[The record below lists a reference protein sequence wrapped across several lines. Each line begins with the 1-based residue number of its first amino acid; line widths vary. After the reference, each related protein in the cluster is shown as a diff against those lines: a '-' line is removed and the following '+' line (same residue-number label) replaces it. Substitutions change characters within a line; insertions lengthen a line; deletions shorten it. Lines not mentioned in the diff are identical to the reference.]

1 MLIVIARVTEVL
13 TPLASVAVTVNVYV
27 PLPVGVPLI
36 FPVVGSIVSP
46 AGSAPSV
53 IANVIGVFPPEI
65 YFLSKMPS
73 LIDYKSVLIICFFSV
88 LITFFASLYPAISAS
103 KLNPIKGLKYD

>member
-1 MLIVIARVTEVL
+1 MIASVTEVL

-36 FPVVGSIVSP
+36 SPVAGLIDNP

-53 IANVIGVFPPEI
+53 IANVIGVFPPEM
-65 YFLSKMPS
+65 LSGSEYGVPV
-73 LIDYKSVLIICFFSV
+73 IPFNPEVGAVIAAAATIGP
-88 LITFFASLYPAISAS
+88 FALEISETVPALLVAVVF
-103 KLNPIKGLKYD
+103 KRT

>member
-1 MLIVIARVTEVL
+1 MTASVTEVL

-36 FPVVGSIVSP
+36 SPVAGLIVNP

-53 IANVIGVFPPEI
+53 IANVIGVLPPEI
-65 YFLSKMPS
+65 LSGS
-73 LIDYKSVLIICFFSV
+73 E
-88 LITFFASLYPAISAS
+88 
-103 KLNPIKGLKYD
+103 